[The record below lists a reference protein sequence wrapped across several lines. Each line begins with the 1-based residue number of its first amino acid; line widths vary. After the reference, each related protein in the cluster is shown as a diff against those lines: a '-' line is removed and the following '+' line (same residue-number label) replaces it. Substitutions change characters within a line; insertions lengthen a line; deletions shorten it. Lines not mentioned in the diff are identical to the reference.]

1 MEQNTSLPR
10 FEIENEVDR
19 YIAWPGQALAY
30 KVGEL
35 KIRELR
41 QHAEKKA
48 GQPST
53 SACSTTGSPR
63 SGRCRCRWPRRNE
76 LTFGTGVLGL
86 S

>member
-30 KVGEL
+30 KVSEL

-41 QHAEKKA
+41 QRAEKNNE
-48 GQPST
+48 
-53 SACSTTGSPR
+53 TTQG
-63 SGRCRCRWPRRNE
+63 
-76 LTFGTGVLGL
+76 
-86 S
+86 

>member
-10 FEIENEVDR
+10 FEIDNEVDC

-41 QHAEKKA
+41 QRAEKKA
-48 GQPST
+48 SQAFDLRVFHDRLLSF
-53 SACSTTGSPR
+53 GSVP
-63 SGRCRCRWPRRNE
+63 
-76 LTFGTGVLGL
+76 L
-86 S
+86 SLVEAG

>member
-10 FEIENEVDR
+10 FEIDNEVDR

-41 QHAEKKA
+41 QRAEKKA
-48 GQPST
+48 SQAFDLRVFHDRLLSF
-53 SACSTTGSPR
+53 GSVP
-63 SGRCRCRWPRRNE
+63 
-76 LTFGTGVLGL
+76 L
-86 S
+86 SLAEAQ